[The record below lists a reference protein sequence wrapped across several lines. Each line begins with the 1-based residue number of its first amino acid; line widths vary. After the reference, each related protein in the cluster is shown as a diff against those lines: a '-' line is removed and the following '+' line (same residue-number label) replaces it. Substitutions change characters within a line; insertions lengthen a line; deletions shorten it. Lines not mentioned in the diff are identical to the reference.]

1 MFCSKTLRTL
11 QLNVNIPWFFSAGS
25 ALIPPETREGKPQDG
40 ETERELASANGS
52 TECFLLMKKI
62 KIQKHTQTAK
72 YLYVVTTTTIS
83 TVIPGPLCKNSSE
96 KSPECELAKFQCRI
110 ASFTQVANTHLQEE
124 N

>member
-1 MFCSKTLRTL
+1 MDFLGLVMKRLPKKLAER
-11 QLNVNIPWFFSAGS
+11 S

-52 TECFLLMKKI
+52 TECFLLMTKI
-62 KIQKHTQTAK
+62 KIQKHKQTAK
-72 YLYVVTTTTIS
+72 YLYVVTTSTIS
-83 TVIPGPLCKNSSE
+83 TVSPGPLCKNSSE